1 MKKILLLVAVVIL
14 LTGCGNTT
22 QQETTTTT
30 EVETTT
36 EITTEEEVTVNEM
49 EPEEALKG
57 YSNYSKEYIEE
68 VYYNTIDS
76 VVTYKEW
83 KALDDAG
90 YGDNRIMFILLKQ
103 YGILK

>member
-1 MKKILLLVAVVIL
+1 MRKLFIAIVATVL
-14 LTGCGNTT
+14 LTGCGDAS
-22 QQETTTTT
+22 QQETTTT
-30 EVETTT
+30 EKEITT
-36 EITTEEEVTVNEM
+36 EITTTEEEVTVNEM

-57 YSNYSKEYIEE
+57 YSNYSKEYVEE